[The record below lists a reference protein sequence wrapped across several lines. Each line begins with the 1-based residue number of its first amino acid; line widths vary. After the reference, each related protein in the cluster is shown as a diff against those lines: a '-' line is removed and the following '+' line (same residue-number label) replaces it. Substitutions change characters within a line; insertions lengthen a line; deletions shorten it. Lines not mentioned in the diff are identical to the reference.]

1 MNDFFIGYLPHMP
14 SALGPLVK
22 RAAVALVLLGLA
34 LALLLV
40 AGQSP
45 FAESTFA
52 YGQVRQY
59 TGRFDVWPYPMLHA
73 PQGRFLLVA
82 PGKHGLVLPFDQTI
96 VTLSGTVARRG
107 KDQLLEVIPSSV
119 TPHHAA
125 PAEPTRDLGSVE
137 LAGEIVDSKCYL
149 GVMNPGQG
157 KVHRD
162 CATRCI
168 SGGVPP
174 ALLVDGRVVL
184 LVAERRAILPLIGQ
198 PVQVQGR
205 LQKRG
210 EQFVLTASN
219 VVQLSR

>member
-1 MNDFFIGYLPHMP
+1 MNDFYIGYLPHMP
-14 SALGPLVK
+14 SALGALLK
-22 RAAVALVLLGLA
+22 RAALALIVLALA

-45 FAESTFA
+45 FAPSTFD
-52 YGQVRQY
+52 YGHVHRY
-59 TGRFDVWPYPMLHA
+59 TGRYDAWPYPMLHT

-82 PGKHGLVLPFDQTI
+82 PGKHGLELPFDQSR
-96 VTLSGTVARRG
+96 VTLAGTLARRG
-107 KDQLLEVIPSSV
+107 DDRLLEVIPSSV
-119 TPHHAA
+119 TPHGAA
-125 PAEPTRDLGSVE
+125 PAEPTRDLGPVA

-157 KVHRD
+157 KVHRE

-168 SGGVPP
+168 AGGVPP

-184 LVAERRAILPLIGQ
+184 LVAERRTILPLVGR
-198 PVQVQGR
+198 PVQVKGR